1 MFKKRTL
8 LERLQK
14 QRPLLESLPETI
26 HVDGTEVALEKATL
40 DQVVLAIVDLEHRI
54 QPINRHIYRL
64 RELVDMARKRRGLG
78 AQRLDEIFSDEEV
91 QS

>member
-14 QRPLLESLPETI
+14 LNPYLEDLPVTI
-26 HVDGTEVALEKATL
+26 HVDGTEVSLNDATL
-40 DQVVLAIVDLEHRI
+40 DQVVLEIVDLEDRI

-78 AQRLDEIFSDEEV
+78 AQRIDEIFSDEEAR
-91 QS
+91 S